1 MRHMVLKDV
10 RIGATYWWNDPD
22 DRDSGFVEVDSIDG
36 ETVVCNR
43 YGAVVRARPQDL
55 EILCEKVGTK

>member
-1 MRHMVLKDV
+1 MRHMELKDV
-10 RIGATYWWNDPD
+10 RIGARYWWNDPD
-22 DRDSGFVEVDSIDG
+22 DRDTGFVEVVSIDG

-55 EILCEKVGTK
+55 EILSGKVGTK